1 MVKIKKTDKPS
12 KSNTVKKTVETYPI
26 KKATS
31 KSKNLLFEKK
41 PKNFSIGQD
50 IQPKRDL
57 TRFVKWPRYVQIQR
71 QKRILSMR
79 LKVPPA
85 ISQFSFTL
93 EKNIALELFRLLN
106 KYRPETKIEKKQ
118 RLLSKAE
125 DNFKGVVAKDLE
137 KKPFCVK
144 SGLNHIVSLI
154 ENKKASLVIIAND
167 VDPIELVVYLPSL
180 CRKMGVPYCIIK
192 NKARLGIVVHRK
204 TSAVLAFT
212 EVRFEDKNTLAT
224 LISAIRV
231 NYNDKYDEFRRIW
244 GGGIM
249 GKKLVSINISM

>member
-1 MVKIKKTDKPS
+1 MPS
-12 KSNTVKKTVETYPI
+12 KANAGKKIVETFPTESSTT
-26 KKATS
+26 KS
-31 KSKNLLFEKK
+31 ESKNPLFEKK

-71 QKRILSMR
+71 QRRILSMR

-85 ISQFSFTL
+85 IYQFNFTL
-93 EKNIALELFRLLN
+93 DKNVALELFKLLN

-125 DNFKGVVAKDLE
+125 NNFKGIIAKDLE
-137 KKPFCVK
+137 KKPFYVK

-192 NKARLGIVVHRK
+192 NKARLGTVVHRK
-204 TSAVLAFT
+204 MSAVLAFT
-212 EVRFEDKNTLAT
+212 EVRSEDKNTLAT

-231 NYNDKYDEFRRIW
+231 NYNDKYDESRRIW

-249 GKKLVSINISM
+249 GQKSINNAIKKQKTTD

>member
-1 MVKIKKTDKPS
+1 MPS
-12 KSNTVKKTVETYPI
+12 KTVSGKKIVEIFPTE
-26 KKATS
+26 KATPKS
-31 KSKNLLFEKK
+31 KSKNPLFEKK

-71 QKRILSMR
+71 QRRILSMR

-85 ISQFSFTL
+85 IYQFSSTL
-93 EKNIALELFRLLN
+93 DKNVALELFKLLN

-125 DNFKGVVAKDLE
+125 SNFKGVVERDLE
-137 KKPFCVK
+137 KKPFYVK

-192 NKARLGIVVHRK
+192 NKARLGAVVHRK
-204 TSAVLAFT
+204 TSTVLAFT
-212 EVRFEDKNTLAT
+212 EVRSEDKNTLAT
-224 LISAIRV
+224 LISAIKV
-231 NYNDKYDEFRRIW
+231 NYNDKYDESRRIW

-249 GKKLVSINISM
+249 GQKSIDSAIKEQKTIN